1 MEYLLLGVLAGTVA
15 GIVPG
20 IGVFA
25 SLLILYPWLTS
36 LNIIDTF
43 VFYLALTSTTQYIG
57 SVSATILGVPGEAS
71 SLPAIYE
78 GHTLFKK
85 GRGATAISGAAMGS
99 LVGGFIVL
107 GLITLVA
114 PFLYYVHYFFNTY
127 AQAIVLYSVLFLML
141 FYSNKSFF
149 ISLSLCLLGFGLGL
163 LGCTEWGLTD
173 FKTRCITPPG
183 LSFVEDDLS
192 VGLPLISVI
201 AAIYV
206 IPQLL
211 HVETAR
217 NVNIQQISNTIL
229 EHFKY
234 YYQNISSSLRG
245 TIIGFWLGFTPG
257 GSTVLSSNTA
267 HRLEV
272 KREKAKGTY
281 EKGNYRALIAAET
294 ANNAAAFT
302 TLVPLLALGIPF
314 AASEALFYDIIT
326 AKGFSFM
333 ADIDVGFFMKN
344 VAYSLVWINI
354 LAFFIAWPFAKYISY
369 IYKVPPQIIN
379 LIVFIVLTYV
389 IYHVGSYMFASWYY
403 LGTFL
408 SLLPLG
414 YLLRKYDTMPLI
426 FVFILHD
433 RFIMNGHTIIDL
445 VKTL

>member
-20 IGVFA
+20 VGTFA
-25 SLLILYPWLTS
+25 TLLILYPWLTS
-36 LNIIDTF
+36 LNIIDIF

-149 ISLSLCLLGFGLGL
+149 ISLLLCLLGFGLGL
-163 LGCTEWGLTD
+163 LGCSEWGLNDYQTH
-173 FKTRCITPPG
+173 CVTPPG
-183 LSFVEDDLS
+183 FSFIEADLS
-192 VGLPLISVI
+192 TGLPLISVI
-201 AAIYV
+201 GAFYV

-211 HVETAR
+211 HIETVKST
-217 NVNIQQISNTIL
+217 NTQQISNTLI

-234 YYQNISSSLRG
+234 YYQNISASLRG
-245 TIIGFWLGFTPG
+245 TFLGFWLGFTPG
-257 GSTVLSSNTA
+257 GSTILSSNTA

-272 KREKAKGTY
+272 KREKARGTY
-281 EKGNYRALIAAET
+281 EKGNYRALISAET

-326 AKGFSFM
+326 SKGFSFTS
-333 ADIDVGFFMKN
+333 DIDVGFFMQH

-354 LAFFIAWPFAKYISY
+354 LAFFIAWPFAKYI
-369 IYKVPPQIIN
+369 IYFYKIPPKIIN
-379 LIVFIVLTYV
+379 SFVFLVLCGV
-389 IYHVGSYMFASWYY
+389 IFYVGSLMFAEWYS
-403 LGTFL
+403 LGVFL
-408 SLLPLG
+408 FLCPFG
-414 YLLRKYDTMPLI
+414 YLLRKYDVMPLV
-426 FVFILHD
+426 FVYILHD

-445 VKTL
+445 FNTL